1 MSRRALTLLLA
12 AVLAV
17 GLALAAVAT
26 PVPYVSLSP
35 GPAYDTL
42 GKVDGVPVVSVTGR
56 PTFPTDGR
64 LDLLTVSVQDRITL
78 LQALKGWVSSR
89 EQVVPRDILF
99 PPKQTR
105 QQAEQENVQQ
115 MRQSQDSATTAA
127 LTELGVPATRSVAVA
142 SVQPGGP
149 AAATLKAGDVLVS
162 VDGARVST
170 EGELRAAIG
179 RRAPGRQVTIAYTRD
194 GRPGSAT
201 ITTGTS
207 TDKPVRPVVGIV
219 PQGRSEFPV
228 KVMINLRDV
237 GGPSAGLMFALGIID
252 KLGKESLTGGRIVA
266 GTGEIS
272 DDGTVG
278 PIGGVAEKLIA
289 ARGAGATVFL
299 VPAEN
304 CPALAGDANRKGVT
318 LVKVGSLKDALAGLA
333 AIRAGRVPTSC

>member
-194 GRPGSAT
+194 GRPGNAT
-201 ITTGTS
+201 ITTGT
-207 TDKPVRPVVGIV
+207 
-219 PQGRSEFPV
+219 
-228 KVMINLRDV
+228 
-237 GGPSAGLMFALGIID
+237 
-252 KLGKESLTGGRIVA
+252 
-266 GTGEIS
+266 
-272 DDGTVG
+272 
-278 PIGGVAEKLIA
+278 
-289 ARGAGATVFL
+289 
-299 VPAEN
+299 
-304 CPALAGDANRKGVT
+304 
-318 LVKVGSLKDALAGLA
+318 
-333 AIRAGRVPTSC
+333 